1 MGDPRERSA
10 EDDVALA
17 RQALAQ
23 RDLKHAMHHVG
34 CALTHDPMN
43 RERMMLLNEII
54 AAAPDPM
61 ALVDFQGE
69 ASFVDAA
76 NKAYVLAW
84 MRRWPEALDLIT
96 DVAEV
101 RPDIP
106 YMMWCEWWMTQPGVM
121 QSMALPEIISGIIVD
136 LLKIA
141 SSCPVPT
148 PKDDPRLVTLE
159 SSARILAAFRALHP
173 AEGLMWTASSMVAR
187 RLAVAGEAMGFAQ
200 QAYAIDPSWK
210 SAIGV
215 ANALRD
221 DKQID
226 DAATWFRR
234 ALGHDRTDVSA
245 HLDMGDMFVDANR
258 LDEAT
263 REYESALVKEADES
277 WATASLLYLR
287 YLRVR
292 DPGTRLALL
301 RLTEGDEPNARAKA
315 LCDLLDPPK
324 RYVNRL
330 PHPADASAN
339 ALNAIFE
346 EMFENPASH
355 HGSTVRLKLSH
366 VESPSVVASFWLQME
381 MWGPKVGFD
390 YQVETIQTPDPR
402 QPKAQVPYVL
412 WRWDGTQP
420 LPAVQRAPDH
430 VTNAIHHLAGE
441 PFSLE
446 VWTPLAEKVA
456 QELGGSAAIP
466 HLLGTMVFPP
476 RPPGSNWR
484 VLAWVQRAQI
494 ATALVIAHGDPHTPW
509 AGSQRQQ
516 ALYSMLYGPTDWHTG
531 AAIVALGVL
540 ARRDPAIR
548 AEINQAFGWLQSQI
562 PSEGYCCWELPL
574 VATWLTFPD
583 LDDLSRRR
591 LDEHQQRIFDGKVG
605 SSTVNLCQLEAKRFD
620 LGAEMSAAQ
629 AAHQQVAAG
638 GGGDPDPVVFP
649 GQPVARLSD
658 YVGLMKAMQTG
669 NMMGALGQYGLDM
682 MGYASVATAWGGKL
696 GADPVLNNKFAQM
709 MAR

>member
-17 RQALAQ
+17 RSAFAQ
-23 RDLKHAMHHVG
+23 RDLVHALHHVG

-54 AAAPDPM
+54 AASPDPM
-61 ALVDFQGE
+61 RLVELEGE

-76 NKAYVLAW
+76 NKAYILAW

-106 YMMWCEWWMTQPGVM
+106 YMLWCEWWMTQPGVM
-121 QSMALPEIISGIIVD
+121 QSMPLQDVVSGIIVD
-136 LLKIA
+136 ILKIA
-141 SSCPVPT
+141 SNCPIPT
-148 PKDDPRLVTLE
+148 PKDDLRLPTLE
-159 SSARILAAFRALHP
+159 SGARILAAFRALHP
-173 AEGLMWTASSMVAR
+173 AEGLLWFGSSMVAR
-187 RLAVAGEAMGFAQ
+187 RLANPGEALQFGQ

-210 SAIGV
+210 SAIAV

-221 DKQID
+221 DNKID
-226 DAATWFRR
+226 DAAQWFRR
-234 ALGHDRTDVSA
+234 AQGFDRNDVSA
-245 HLDMGDMFVDANR
+245 HLDMGDMFLDANR
-258 LDEAT
+258 LDEAQ
-263 REYESALVKEADES
+263 REYESATAKEADHP

-287 YLRVR
+287 YLRNR
-292 DPGTRLALL
+292 DPSTRLALL
-301 RLTEGDEPNARAKA
+301 RLTEADEPNPRARA
-315 LCDLLDPPK
+315 LCDKLDPPR

-346 EMFENPASH
+346 EMFQNPAAH

-381 MWGPKVGFD
+381 MWGPQVGFD
-390 YQVETIQTPDPR
+390 YQVETIQQPDPR
-402 QPKAQVPYVL
+402 QPKAQVPYL
-412 WRWDGTQP
+412 IWQWDGTQP
-420 LPAVQRAPDH
+420 RPGVQRAPDH
-430 VTNAIHHLAGE
+430 VTRAIHGLAGE

-446 VWTPLAEKVA
+446 VWTPLAEQVA
-456 QELGGSAAIP
+456 AKLGGSAAIP
-466 HLLGTMVFPP
+466 QLLGTLVFPP
-476 RPPGSNWR
+476 RPPGSSWR

-494 ATALVIAHGDPHTPW
+494 ATALVIAHGDPHVPW
-509 AGSQRQQ
+509 AGSPRQQ
-516 ALYSMLYGPTDWHTG
+516 ALYSMLYGPTDWTTG

-540 ARRDPAIR
+540 ARKDPAIR
-548 AEINQAFGWLQSQI
+548 AEVTQAFGWLMSQI
-562 PSEGYCCWELPL
+562 PREGFCCWELPL

-583 LDDLSRRR
+583 LDELTRRR
-591 LDEHQQRIFDGKVG
+591 LEDHQQRIYDGKTG
-605 SSTVNLCQLEAKRFD
+605 GSTVNLCQIEAKQFD
-620 LGAEMSAAQ
+620 MQAELQAAQ
-629 AAHQQVAAG
+629 AAQQQLAAG
-638 GGGDPDPVVFP
+638 GGGDPDPLVFP
-649 GQPVARLSD
+649 GQRVSRLSD

-669 NMMGALGQYGLDM
+669 NMMGALHQYGLDM
-682 MGYASVATAWGGKL
+682 MGYSQVATMWGQKL
-696 GADPVLNNKFAQM
+696 ASDPVLNGKFAQM